1 LSQIKDQM
9 TGASSEAAAEI
20 SLLNLKSRPPHRPP
34 RHPIAAKPVNPLKP
48 LKPLKPPAKKN
59 NGAFKTLQ
67 SIAFALLDQWL
78 FKASDDRSNDRDII

>member
-20 SLLNLKSRPPHRPP
+20 SLLNLKPRPPHRPP
-34 RHPIAAKPVNPLKP
+34 RHPIAAKPVNPV
-48 LKPLKPPAKKN
+48 KPLKPPAKKN

-78 FKASDDRSNDRDII
+78 FNASDDRSNDRDII